1 MKRPLLPLTA
11 VLTLTL
17 ILAGCGGM
25 RDSKINPFNWFKRS
39 EETQKLA
46 LPQRPNDTRALVET
60 VLTMQVE
67 EVPGGAIVRATGL
80 PPTQGWWKADL
91 VALPVDENGRLVME
105 FRLHAPIARAAV
117 GTQPSREVVVALYL
131 SNIKLTDVR
140 EIIVQGA
147 NNARAAR
154 R

>member
-1 MKRPLLPLTA
+1 MKRPLPTLVT

-17 ILAGCGGM
+17 ILAGCGGF
-25 RDSKINPFNWFKRS
+25 RDSKANPFNWFKRS

-46 LPQRPNDTRALVET
+46 LPARPEDSRAMVAT

-80 PPTQGWWKADL
+80 PPTQGYWKADL
-91 VALPVDENGRLVME
+91 VPLPVDENGRLVLE
-105 FRLHAPIARAAV
+105 YRIFPPIERARV

-131 SNIKLTDVR
+131 SNFKLNDVR

-147 NNARAAR
+147 TNARAAR

>member
-17 ILAGCGGM
+17 ILAGCGGL

-46 LPQRPNDTRALVET
+46 LPQRPNDTRALVAT
-60 VLTMQVE
+60 VLTMQVD

-91 VALPVDENGRLVME
+91 VPLPLDENGRLVME
-105 FRLHAPIARAAV
+105 FRLHAPIARTAV
-117 GTQPSREVVVALYL
+117 GTQPSREVVVALFL
-131 SNIKLTDVR
+131 STYKLTDVR